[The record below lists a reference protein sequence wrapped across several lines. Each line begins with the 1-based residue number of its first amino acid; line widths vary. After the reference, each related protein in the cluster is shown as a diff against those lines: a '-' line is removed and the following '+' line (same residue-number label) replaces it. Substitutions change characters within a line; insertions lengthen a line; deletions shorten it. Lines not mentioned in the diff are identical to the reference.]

1 MSRDAI
7 LADVEKIWKEH
18 LTDQPPQTPEQIKA
32 AKALIELFLAAFV
45 YHDYARARELVS
57 EDYIQHNPSLGTGR
71 ESIIEFAERET
82 TDPNRPFTFNW
93 KRIFVDGQYVI
104 AHNHVDIRD
113 GTDGVRVVEIL
124 RYENGVF
131 TEHWDTVSPVPPK
144 SEWKNANGPF

>member
-7 LADVEKIWKEH
+7 LVDVEKIWKEH
-18 LTDQPPQTPEQIKA
+18 LTDQPPQTAEQIKA

-45 YHDYARARELVS
+45 YHDYARTRELVS
-57 EDYIQHNPSLGTGR
+57 KDYIQHNPSLGTGR

-82 TDPNRPFTFNW
+82 TDPNKPFTCNW

-104 AHNHVDIRD
+104 AHIHVDMND

-131 TEHWDTVSPVPPK
+131 TEHWDTVTPVPPK
-144 SEWKNANGPF
+144 SEWKNPNGPF